1 MRRRLRDREER
12 GGGVGGGREK
22 EEREREREREG
33 EILQIICQPLHKFAN
48 VAESQISG
56 CIRVSKILDE

>member
-22 EEREREREREG
+22 EEREREREREN
-33 EILQIICQPLHKFAN
+33 EKFYKSFVNLCTSSQTLPKVRLA
-48 VAESQISG
+48 VVSESLRS
-56 CIRVSKILDE
+56 